1 MFPMRHLQILR
12 GSKGR
17 PLALLLLI
25 LLPLP
30 VSIPLVLWLT
40 GRYWPSN
47 GPRGP
52 RIPPPTT

>member
-1 MFPMRHLQILR
+1 MHVTTARSPNR
-12 GSKGR
+12 R
-17 PLALLLLI
+17 PIGIALAIVVLA

-40 GRYWPSN
+40 GRSWRPN

-52 RIPPPTT
+52 LATPPTT

>member
-1 MFPMRHLQILR
+1 MFVIRYLSILR
-12 GSKGR
+12 SLQGR

-40 GRYWPSN
+40 GRSWRPN

-52 RIPPPTT
+52 LATPPTT

>member
-1 MFPMRHLQILR
+1 MFVIRYLSILR
-12 GSKGR
+12 SLQGR

-40 GRYWPSN
+40 GRS
-47 GPRGP
+47 
-52 RIPPPTT
+52 

>member
-1 MFPMRHLQILR
+1 MFIIRYLSILR
-12 GSKGR
+12 SLQGR

-40 GRYWPSN
+40 GRSWRPN

-52 RIPPPTT
+52 LATPPTT